1 MTLIDVKKALLDLLK
16 SEFPDYK
23 YYSTDVIEAYDR
35 PCFFTQLK
43 PLEVSPVN
51 YNTMYNSMAFYIT
64 YLQKSKDEVETLR
77 VIDRIKDIFGLFV
90 KVGSRAIDVKGF
102 DWDYVGIDRNI
113 PQITINLELCNL
125 ITHQDDSEVIDN
137 VEFTKKV
144 EDE

>member
-1 MTLIDVKKALLDLLK
+1 MTLIDVKKALLDLLR

-77 VIDRIKDIFGLFV
+77 VIDRIKGIFGLFV
-90 KVGSRAIDVKGF
+90 KVGNRAIDVKGF
-102 DWDYVGIDRNI
+102 DWDYVGIDRNT
-113 PQITINLELCNL
+113 PQITINLEWLTKISHPDN
-125 ITHQDDSEVIDN
+125 SVVIEN
-137 VEFTKKV
+137 VEISKKV